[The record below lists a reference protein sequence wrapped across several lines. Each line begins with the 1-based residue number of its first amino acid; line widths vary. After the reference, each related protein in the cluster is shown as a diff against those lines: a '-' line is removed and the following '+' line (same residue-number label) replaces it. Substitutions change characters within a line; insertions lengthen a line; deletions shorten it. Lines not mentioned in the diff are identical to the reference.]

1 MASLVMG
8 RRFQVAV
15 CVDGEIVAHRVY
27 EAGSTVTIGTG
38 TAVSLAVDGWEGPD
52 LELISAGMLLRLQ
65 PGMRLLR
72 SMNNGEG
79 CVPARTYEELQSA
92 GVELPLHID
101 NPKLNIGVRPGVSVF
116 VRYLGDADVPWQP
129 PP

>member
-15 CVDGEIVAHRVY
+15 CVAGKIVAHRVY
-27 EAGSTVTIGTG
+27 EPGSTVTIGTS
-38 TAVSLAVDGWEGPD
+38 TASNLAVAGWEGPD
-52 LELISAGMLLRLQ
+52 VELILAGTLLRLQ
-65 PGMRLLR
+65 PGMRLLM
-72 SMNNGEG
+72 SMSNGEG
-79 CVPARTYEELQSA
+79 CVPARTFEELQSA

-101 NPKLNIGVRPGVSVF
+101 NPKLSVGVRPGVSVF
-116 VRYLGDADVPWQP
+116 VRYLGDGDVPWQP